1 MISNG
6 NEKWGFIEIKLPK
19 FGIQSSEFINLFT
32 SVCSKSHWFFS
43 SWMLITRV
51 LISAYFKS
59 SWIHDVLYEQ
69 SKLTIRY
76 LIQKLSSNI
85 DKHFITCLHACKYIW
100 CSHIHCTYMY
110 KYLFTILLHFIES
123 WLQRLN
129 MKFPE
134 VLQYPFAL
142 GQYSQKS
149 RMFLWYTM

>member
-100 CSHIHCTYMY
+100 CSHIHTRASIYSQY
-110 KYLFTILLHFIES
+110 YYTSLRES
-123 WLQRLN
+123 WPQRLN

-134 VLQYPFAL
+134 VLQYPFA
-142 GQYSQKS
+142 
-149 RMFLWYTM
+149 FWA

>member
-100 CSHIHCTYMY
+100 CSHIHTRASIYSQYYYTSLREC
-110 KYLFTILLHFIES
+110 
-123 WLQRLN
+123 WPQRLK